1 MRDILEVP
9 LLVVFSV
16 VLDMD
21 LLLLFVE
28 SQRTPLKRKV
38 KKSLNKNE
46 WDREFLAEDSIWIQ
60 KVYCKCSSNKM
71 YERHTKH
78 RNKKASSS
86 SLYIYSDLPGSVT
99 KDSGCITGTSSTVV
113 LVPVQGTSY

>member
-46 WDREFLAEDSIWIQ
+46 
-60 KVYCKCSSNKM
+60 
-71 YERHTKH
+71 
-78 RNKKASSS
+78 
-86 SLYIYSDLPGSVT
+86 
-99 KDSGCITGTSSTVV
+99 
-113 LVPVQGTSY
+113 